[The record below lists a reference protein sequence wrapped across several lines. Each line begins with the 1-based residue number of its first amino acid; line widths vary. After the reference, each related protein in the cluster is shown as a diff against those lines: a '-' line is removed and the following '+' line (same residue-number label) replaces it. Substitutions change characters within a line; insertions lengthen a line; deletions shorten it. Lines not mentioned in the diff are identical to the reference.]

1 VKPPDTMCFDVKTG
15 YLVKTTAHVKSE
27 MGESRFDSIL
37 SEYRADGPVKSAH
50 YIQTVVGGQ
59 PLNIEITQVVVNA
72 PLPEVPSI
80 CRTMCGPSKRNRF
93 QPLQMQSRRSA
104 RP

>member
-1 VKPPDTMCFDVKTG
+1 MCFDVKTG

-72 PLPEVPSI
+72 PLPEGAFNLPDDVRALKEKQVSAATNAKPRERPI
-80 CRTMCGPSKRNRF
+80 LKRKK
-93 QPLQMQSRRSA
+93 
-104 RP
+104 

>member
-1 VKPPDTMCFDVKTG
+1 MCFDMKTG

-72 PLPEVPSI
+72 PLPEGAFKFAGR
-80 CRTMCGPSKRNRF
+80 CAGPQRETGF
-93 QPLQMQSRRSA
+93 SRYKCKA
-104 RP
+104 AGAPDLET

>member
-1 VKPPDTMCFDVKTG
+1 MCFDMKTG

-72 PLPEVPSI
+72 PLPEGAFKFAGRCAALKEKQVSAATNAKPQE
-80 CRTMCGPSKRNRF
+80 RPTLKRKK
-93 QPLQMQSRRSA
+93 
-104 RP
+104 